1 MYLTV
6 QIPAKEHPLDAL
18 YRDQAVRPAYQ
29 KQVFFSRFRDCFHL
43 VTFYPGPFMIR
54 IY

>member
-1 MYLTV
+1 MPCV
-6 QIPAKEHPLDAL
+6 AIGQFDPRIKSKCF
-18 YRDQAVRPAYQ
+18 RG
-29 KQVFFSRFRDCFHL
+29 FRDCFHL